1 MQALKHSWEDDK
13 LTVALC
19 GNVDTHEAP
28 IIEQQIFALTKERIP
43 RVLCLDCDKLDY
55 ISSAGLRMVM
65 RLAKVVPH
73 VRFVE
78 VWPEVYTLL
87 ETTGF
92 DTLFEVTRAMRTV
105 SVEGCPVV
113 GRGSKGVV
121 YRIGGDTIVKV
132 TDNENALDEISHERE
147 VARAAFIAGI
157 PTAISYDVV
166 RVGNGYGSVFEL
178 LDVESLADMLA
189 EGKMSVEEV
198 AARSVDLLRQI
209 HKTKADLELMP
220 DIREQAVGWLRDA
233 RPALPADQYAQ
244 VHELVEAIPEND
256 AMVHGDFHIKNI
268 MVQGDECL
276 LIDMAT
282 LSHGDAV
289 FELAPIY
296 NTYVGRGL
304 VCPQSVEDFMGVPY
318 EVSRQLWD
326 LTLRGCMATDDPDA
340 LATAH
345 DRISIMSALRMLG
358 HPVRQGYADTDQA
371 QKVYATFGQIVAETL
386 PRVDSLTLG

>member
-13 LTVALC
+13 LTVALS
-19 GNVDTHEAP
+19 GNIDANEAP
-28 IIEQQIFALTKERIP
+28 LIEQQIFALTKERIP
-43 RVLCLDCDKLDY
+43 RVLCLDCDKLEY

-105 SVEGCPVV
+105 SVEGCPIV

-178 LDVESLADMLA
+178 LDAQSLADVLA

-220 DIREQAVGWLRDA
+220 DIRDRARGWLRDA
-233 RPALPADQYAQ
+233 RTVMPADQAEK
-244 VHELVEAIPEND
+244 VHDLIEAVPDSD

-268 MVQGDECL
+268 MVQGEECL

-289 FELAPIY
+289 FELAPTY

-304 VCPQSVEDFMGVPY
+304 VSRKMVEDFMGVPY
-318 EVSRQLWD
+318 EVSQRLWA
-326 LTLRGCMATDDPDA
+326 LTLQGCAATDDPDV
-340 LATAH
+340 LAGAQ
-345 DRISIMSALRMLG
+345 DRIGLLAALRMLG
-358 HPVRQGYADTDQA
+358 HPVRQGYADGIWGKQMF
-371 QKVYATFGQIVAETL
+371 ATFGQILTDIL
-386 PRVDSLTLG
+386 PRVDSLSLG